1 LSSRQRIL
9 IIGGNGQV
17 STSLLQGLSASSSD
31 VMQARRPAVDLL
43 DPQTVFDV
51 VSRFQ
56 PTIVVN
62 AAAYTAVD
70 KAEDEP
76 DLAKAVN
83 AAGAETVAKAAAM
96 AGATVVHFST
106 DYVFDGGKE
115 TPCLETD
122 PVAPI
127 GVYGRTK
134 LLGEQLVAAA
144 NPRHVILRTAWVFS
158 TFGSNFVK
166 TILRLLS
173 ERDELRIVSD
183 QYGNP
188 TYAPDLAVAVEAIA
202 QKLADAPEPDCF
214 GIFHAVN
221 AGATTWFDFAR
232 TINEAA
238 ARHGAAAKIVR
249 PITTADYPTR
259 AQRPAYSVLS
269 TDKLQRIYGITFRPW
284 QQALDDCLDRL
295 MPAASVSPEHQHP
308 HQHSSRPELG
318 Q

>member
-1 LSSRQRIL
+1 LSPRPRIL
-9 IIGGNGQV
+9 IIGGDGQV
-17 STSLLQGLSASSSD
+17 STSLLQRLQASSSD

-43 DPQTVFDV
+43 EPQTLIDV
-51 VSRFQ
+51 VSRFR

-83 AAGAETVAKAAAM
+83 AAGAETVAKAAAT
-96 AGATVVHFST
+96 AGAAIVHFST
-106 DYVFDGGKE
+106 DYVFDGRKE

-158 TFGSNFVK
+158 PFGSNFVR

-173 ERDELRIVSD
+173 ERDELRIVND

-188 TYAPDLAVAVEAIA
+188 TYAPDLAIAFEAIA
-202 QKLADAPEPDCF
+202 QKLADTPEPDCF

-221 AGATTWFDFAR
+221 AGSTTWFDFAR
-232 TINEAA
+232 AINEAA
-238 ARHGAAAKIVR
+238 ARRGAPAKIVR
-249 PITTADYPTR
+249 PITTADYPTKAR
-259 AQRPAYSVLS
+259 RPAYSVLS
-269 TDKLQRIYGITFRPW
+269 TDKLQRVYGIKLRRW
-284 QQALDDCLDRL
+284 QEALDDCVDRL
-295 MPAASVSPEHQHP
+295 FALHSAAAE
-308 HQHSSRPELG
+308 G
-318 Q
+318 